1 MSDTRLSSVSAR
13 GQQEQEWRES
23 RWRLWKGPS
32 IAWGTL
38 VVLFAANLVFAYL
51 PLGNL
56 ALSLAIAGLMIAV
69 LSTFLMD
76 LRNAEALTRM
86 VAGAGLF
93 WTSLMFVLTFCD
105 FLSRHY

>member
-1 MSDTRLSSVSAR
+1 MNDGRASSASVDRRDRRAR
-13 GQQEQEWRES
+13 R
-23 RWRLWKGPS
+23 RRLWKAPS
-32 IAWGTL
+32 LAWAGL
-38 VVLFAANLVFAYL
+38 MALFAASLALAYL
-51 PLGNL
+51 PLGRGNL
-56 ALSLAIAGLMIAV
+56 AVSLAIAGLMIAL

-76 LRNAEALTRM
+76 LRNAKTLIRI

>member
-1 MSDTRLSSVSAR
+1 VSHNRSATVSGR
-13 GQQEQEWRES
+13 EPQEWRES
-23 RWRLWKGPS
+23 AWRLWKGPS
-32 IAWGTL
+32 VAWAAL
-38 VVLFAANLVFAYL
+38 FVLFAANLLFAYL
-51 PLGNL
+51 PLSRGHL
-56 ALSLAIAGLMIAV
+56 AVSLGIAGLMIAV

-76 LRNAEALTRM
+76 LRNARALTRI